1 VSLAI
6 VFNFQ
11 NTNSYDVMITE
22 IASIPGITG
31 VQTATAWYI
40 PSPTTGTP
48 SGISAAN
55 GWTMIGQNPN
65 FNGVANTTTNTPHQT
80 MITGMSLIVPANTTY
95 RMALELSNSLRYS
108 SIAAGVYT
116 FSNGGCNIVTGT
128 DIGYAGAPSSPT
140 NAPRGFIGS
149 ITFIPILPCSGT
161 PSPGNSIASVGSV
174 CPNTNFNLSISNS
187 LVANQS
193 YQWQSAPSSSGPW
206 TNISGATSQNR
217 TQTQLNATWYRNSV
231 TCNSSGQTAFSTPV
245 FVNKTYNV
253 SCLCAS
259 AAIANT
265 NEDITNVTFG
275 SLNNSSTC
283 STTGSNNNGVNS
295 ILGQYSNFTHIASPT
310 VSKGQTVPLSVTTVT
325 CGSLGVN
332 LVKAFIDYNQNGSFA
347 DAGEEVFVSGLA
359 AGGSTHTSNI
369 TIPVNASTG
378 NTIMRIVNARSS
390 SPATVTSC
398 SSYNFGETEDYTI
411 YIDDQVVCSGT
422 PNPGNTISSVSTVC
436 PGTQFNLSLQ
446 NQTTGTGVTYQ
457 WQSADNLTF
466 TAGVLNLGTTA
477 SINTSQTSSRFYRC
491 IVTCNG
497 NSGTSTPVQV
507 TMDAHFNCYCLASA
521 NSAAYERISNFTL
534 GSINNSSS
542 STAGYENFTGIT
554 TNISAGSGVPVSI
567 TITNPY
573 ANDDRVYV
581 WVDVNQNGFFE
592 SPSELYY
599 QDLVSNICPSCN
611 GTGSVTLNGTITLPI
626 SSLSGLTGMRV
637 RLQDNSFNG
646 NSTSCGNS
654 EYGQV
659 EDYRVNIT
667 VPVTCSGTPNAGTAQ
682 VNTSQSCAGNSIT
695 ATLNGNTSDFGIQ
708 LQWESS
714 FNGSGF
720 SNISGATAN
729 SYYSGALT
737 AGNYQYR
744 CKVTCTLSGLSSY
757 SNTVS
762 VSVLNSPNGNTI
774 NNPIAVSLP
783 FSGSGNNQSSNC
795 WTNTGGQSSPD
806 VYYAVTTGACAN
818 ILNISLCGLGTLSD
832 SYLSILDVNGNVL
845 ATADD
850 DGPFCASMQA
860 SISSIISPS
869 TTYLIRVEG
878 YSNNMG
884 TYSININQ
892 ESTPTTTFYLDN
904 DGDGYGNPNQ
914 SINVCYVP
922 SGYVSNNL
930 DCNDANPNA
939 NPSRSEICGNSIDD
953 NCNGQ
958 TDEGTATNYYTD
970 NDNDGYGSALIGN
983 FCSAPI
989 TCNGTYSLRLYSN
1002 TWGDESGYIIRD
1014 ANNQTVAEGFN
1025 LGVSSYD
1032 YEIPLSLSNG
1042 PFTVQLYTICTYG
1055 DNQPNFQFKY
1065 NGNILGSGSA
1075 SGCNGLVNVSGM
1087 CSGTTY
1093 GVTQGGDCND
1103 NNPSVRPGLAEIC
1116 NGVDDNCN
1124 GQIDEGLQITYY
1136 ADNDGDGFGNP
1147 NISTT
1152 TCSNPPNGYVTNNS
1166 DCNDNNSQ
1174 INPGQSEVC
1183 NNIDD
1188 DCNGV
1193 VDNGLT
1199 FTTFYADVDG
1209 DGYGNPNNFITTCS
1223 NPSAGFVTNNLDCD
1237 DNNDQVNP
1245 NQGELCNGIDDN
1257 CNGLIED
1264 GLSFSTFYQDLD
1276 GDGFGNPNISTLS
1289 CDYLTNGWTPN
1300 NWDCNDNEV
1309 HYIDYDG
1316 DGVGNSM
1323 ITWCGVPLTG
1333 DCDEYS
1339 NIVYP
1344 GAPEL
1349 CDFIDND
1356 CDNLI
1361 DEGLPIYSYYQ
1372 DIDGDGFGN
1381 PLEFYSTCLVL
1392 NQQGWATNNLDC
1404 NDLLITYTDNDGD
1417 GFGVGSPTPCG
1428 ADNNYDCDDDYW
1440 TYPDNDEDG
1449 YGSST
1454 YNTACGY
1461 YDNSDCD
1468 DYNASVYPGST
1479 DFCGNNSDDNCNGL
1493 IDEYCTTIVSSSCG
1507 QIYNNYNTPINAIPV
1522 AGASA
1527 YKFRIYN
1534 IPDWQNNYY
1543 FYLQEVEK
1551 VNPSVTINDFPP
1563 MPTGTLFYLEVAA
1576 KVNGEYGGF
1585 STYPCPITTDYQ
1597 PISLAASSC
1606 GITTQT
1612 LADVVLSTN
1621 VTGAPQYV
1629 FKIVGNGIETIIN
1642 SQFPYFTMN
1651 QISNINYS
1659 TTYSVQVAYYI
1670 NGNYIN
1676 YGPTCTV
1683 TTPGIPVPQI
1693 NPALCGT
1700 TLAFISNA
1708 VSAITGVVNPFEGMR
1723 WKITGPNGTTIHE
1736 TPGSSFVFTNV
1747 PGFEYSTTYSVEGSI
1762 KSLGQYGPY
1771 GPACSITTPSI
1782 TTQIQSSQ
1790 CGITLSAINTNI
1802 SANQVQFATQYRF
1815 RVVANGMEQFLTLPT
1830 RTFNLTQLA
1839 NAWYN
1844 TVYQIQVQ
1852 AQVSGIWGAYGPI
1865 CTVLSPAT
1873 PLTQIQAT
1881 QCGTTLANINSNV
1894 IANQVLLA
1902 TNYRFRI
1909 INGQNEMIITSA
1921 NRWFTFGS
1929 LPGFNYNTTYQ
1940 VSVAVEVN
1948 GAFGAYGVACNV
1960 TTPPTPLTQIQS
1972 NQCGTTIPLITSNV
1986 NAVAVAGASMYRFR
2000 LFNNGNTITIE
2011 KNVNAFKINELPT
2024 FLYNTIYS
2032 VDVASLV
2039 NGVWSNYGPQCTIT
2053 TPEAITSIQSSQC
2066 GTSVASLTTQV
2077 IANSVVN
2084 ANQYR
2089 FRITANGNSQILTK
2103 TVRWFRFN
2111 ELQNIQLGTT
2121 YQIDVAVETNGIWG
2135 PYGPVCNVT
2144 TPLTPSANPNN
2155 SNGQSSEVEEIK
2167 NDVPL
2172 VNEIPFNTEVFPN
2185 PFTGS
2190 FYYSISTSSF
2200 EPLNVRL
2207 YDLNGKELLSK
2218 ICTDFNQSNL
2228 IVTESLSP
2236 GIYIL
2241 KISQGDQTKVHK
2253 IVKASY

>member
-1 VSLAI
+1 MSINLYAQKILKNSKIIIAVYIILINVIHSQHLFSQVTVSTTGFTNNNVSLAI

-22 IASIPGITG
+22 IASIPGISG
-31 VQTATAWYI
+31 VQTATAWFI

-95 RMALELSNSLRYS
+95 RMALELSTSLRYS
-108 SIAAGVYT
+108 SIPAGVYT
-116 FSNGGCNIVTGT
+116 FSNGGCNIITGT

-140 NAPRGFIGS
+140 NSPRGFIGS

-161 PSPGNSIASVGSV
+161 PNPGNSISSVGSV

-187 LVANQS
+187 LVADQS

-206 TNISGATSQNR
+206 TNISGATSQSN
-217 TQTQLNATWYRNSV
+217 TQTQLNPTWYRNSV

-245 FVNKTYNV
+245 FVDKTYNV

-295 ILGQYSNFTHIASPT
+295 ILGQYSNFTHIAPPT
-310 VSKGQTVPLSVTTVT
+310 VSKGQTISLSVTTVT

-347 DAGEEVFVSGLA
+347 DAGEEVFVSGLV
-359 AGGSTHTSNI
+359 AGGSTHTGNV
-369 TIPVNASTG
+369 TIPVNALTG
-378 NTIMRIVNARSS
+378 NTIMRVVNVRSTN
-390 SPATVTSC
+390 PATVTSC

-422 PNPGNTISSVSTVC
+422 PNPGNTISSAGSVC
-436 PGTQFNLSLQ
+436 PGAQFNLSLQ
-446 NQTTGTGVTYQ
+446 NQTSGTGVTYQ
-457 WQSADNLTF
+457 WQSADDITF
-466 TAGVLNLGTTA
+466 SSGVQNIGTTA
-477 SINTSQTSSRFYRC
+477 SISTTQSSSRFYRC

-507 TMDAHFNCYCLASA
+507 TMNAHYDCYCAASA
-521 NSAAYERISNFTL
+521 NSAAYESISNFTF
-534 GSINNSSS
+534 GTINNTSS
-542 STAGYENFTGIT
+542 STAGYESFTGIS
-554 TNISAGSGVPVSI
+554 TNISAGSAVPVSI

-573 ANDDRVYV
+573 SNDDRVYV
-581 WVDVNQNGFFE
+581 WVDVNQNGLFE
-592 SPSELYY
+592 SPSELFY
-599 QDLVSNICPSCN
+599 QGLVSSICPTCN
-611 GTGSVTLNGTITLPI
+611 GSGSVTLNGTITLPI
-626 SSLSGLTGMRV
+626 SSLSGITGLRV

-667 VPVTCSGTPNAGTAQ
+667 VPVTCSGTPSAGTAQ
-682 VNTSQSCAGNSIT
+682 LSSTQTCSGNSIT
-695 ATLNGNTSDFGIQ
+695 ATLNGNTSDYGIQ

-729 SYYSGALT
+729 SYASGALS

-744 CKVTCTLSGLSSY
+744 CKVTCSLSGLFSY

-762 VSVLNSPNGNTI
+762 VSVLNSPTGNTI

-783 FSGSGNNQSSNC
+783 YSGSGNNLSSNC
-795 WTNTGGQSSPD
+795 WTNTGGQASPD
-806 VYYAVTTGACAN
+806 VYYSVTTGQCAN
-818 ILNISLCGLGTLSD
+818 ILNISLCGAGTLSD

-850 DGPFCASMQA
+850 DGPFCATMQA
-860 SISSIISPS
+860 SISTIINPS
-869 TTYLIRVEG
+869 TTYVIRVEG

-884 TYSININQ
+884 TYSISINQ
-892 ESTPTTTFYLDN
+892 ESTPTTTFYVDN

-922 SGYVSNNL
+922 SGYVSNNF

-958 TDEGTATNYYTD
+958 IDEGTATNYYTD
-970 NDNDGYGSALIGN
+970 NDNDGYGSGLIGN
-983 FCSAPI
+983 FCSPPI
-989 TCNGTYSLRLYSN
+989 TCDGTYSLRLYSN
-1002 TWGDESGYIIRD
+1002 TWGDESGYTIRD
-1014 ANNQTVAEGFN
+1014 ANNQIVAEGFN
-1025 LGVSSYD
+1025 LGGGSYD
-1032 YEIPLSLSNG
+1032 YEITFSLSNG

-1055 DNQPNFQFKY
+1055 DNQPNFEFKH

-1075 SGCNGLVNVSGM
+1075 GGCNGLANVSGM
-1087 CSGTTY
+1087 CSGSTY

-1103 NNPSVRPGLAEIC
+1103 NNPSISPGLSEIC

-1124 GQIDEGLQITYY
+1124 GQIDEGLLTTYY
-1136 ADNDGDGFGNP
+1136 ADNDGDGYGNP
-1147 NISTT
+1147 NMFTI
-1152 TCSNPPNGYVTNNS
+1152 TCSNPPTGYT
-1166 DCNDNNSQ
+1166 
-1174 INPGQSEVC
+1174 
-1183 NNIDD
+1183 
-1188 DCNGV
+1188 
-1193 VDNGLT
+1193 
-1199 FTTFYADVDG
+1199 
-1209 DGYGNPNNFITTCS
+1209 
-1223 NPSAGFVTNNLDCD
+1223 TNNLDCD
-1237 DNNDQVNP
+1237 DSNAQVNP
-1245 NQGELCNGIDDN
+1245 GQAEICNSIDDN
-1257 CNGLIED
+1257 CDGIINNGI
-1264 GLSFSTFYQDLD
+1264 SFSTFYQDLD

-1289 CDYLTNGWTPN
+1289 CDYLTNGWSPN

-1316 DGVGNSM
+1316 DGYGNSS
-1323 ITWCGVPLTG
+1323 ITWCGVPLTD
-1333 DCDEYS
+1333 DCDEY
-1339 NIVYP
+1339 NNLVYP

-1349 CDFIDND
+1349 CDFIDNNCND
-1356 CDNLI
+1356 LI
-1361 DEGLPIYSYYQ
+1361 DEGLPIYSYYH
-1372 DIDGDGFGN
+1372 DIDADGFGN
-1381 PLEFYSTCLVL
+1381 PLDYFSTCLVL
-1392 NQQGWATNNLDC
+1392 NQQGWVTNNLDC

-1428 ADNNYDCDDDYW
+1428 ADNNYDCDDNFW

-1454 YNTACGY
+1454 NNIACGY

-1468 DYNASVYPGST
+1468 DYDASVYPGST
-1479 DFCGNNSDDNCNGL
+1479 DFCGNNIDDNCNGL
-1493 IDEYCTTIVSSSCG
+1493 IDEYCTSIVSTHCG
-1507 QIYNNYNTPINAIPV
+1507 QIYNDYNTPINAIPV
-1522 AGASA
+1522 NGATA

-1534 IPDWQNNYY
+1534 IPVWQNNFY
-1543 FYLQEVEK
+1543 FYNQEVEK
-1551 VNPSVTINDFPP
+1551 LNPTVTLNDFPP

-1597 PISLAASSC
+1597 PISLAAYSC

-1612 LADVVLSTN
+1612 LADVINSTI
-1621 VTGAPQYV
+1621 VEGASQYV

-1642 SQFPYFTMN
+1642 SQFPFFTMN

-1659 TTYSVQVAYYI
+1659 TTYTVQVAYYI
-1670 NGNYIN
+1670 NGNFIN
-1676 YGPTCTV
+1676 YGPPCSV
-1683 TTPGIPVPQI
+1683 TTPGIPIPQI
-1693 NPALCGT
+1693 NPSLCGT
-1700 TLAFISNA
+1700 TLVFISNA

-1723 WKITGPNGTTIHE
+1723 WKITGPNGTIIHD

-1747 PGFEYSTTYSVEGSI
+1747 PGFEYSTTYIVEGSI
-1762 KSLGQYGPY
+1762 KTLGQYGPY

-1782 TTQIQSSQ
+1782 ITQIQPSQ

-1802 SANQVQFATQYRF
+1802 SANQVQYATQYRF
-1815 RVVANGMEQFLTLPT
+1815 RIVANGMEQFLTLPT
-1830 RTFNLTQLA
+1830 RTFNLTQLPVF
-1839 NAWYN
+1839 WYS
-1844 TVYQIQVQ
+1844 TIYQIQVQ
-1852 AQVSGIWGAYGPI
+1852 AEVGGVWGPYGVICNITTPAIPTAQIQASQCGIVLANENTAILSNLIVGATNYYYKISWNNTQITIVKPASARWFYFSSDVPNFSFGTSYQISVAAESNGVIGNYGPNCI
-1865 CTVLSPAT
+1865 ITLPQLNPQIQPNLCGTTLTSINTAILASLVQGATQYRYKISSGNSEFIVTKPASARWFYFNTDLPQFFYDFTYNVSVSVEHNGVFSNYGPSCSIKT
-1873 PLTQIQAT
+1873 PLALTQIQPV
-1881 QCGTTLANINSNV
+1881 QCGTIIPLFSTAVLATLV
-1894 IANQVLLA
+1894 PGA
-1902 TNYRFRI
+1902 TNYRYRLT
-1909 INGQNEMIITSA
+1909 NGT
-1921 NRWFTFGS
+1921 
-1929 LPGFNYNTTYQ
+1929 
-1940 VSVAVEVN
+1940 
-1948 GAFGAYGVACNV
+1948 NV
-1960 TTPPTPLTQIQS
+1960 TIVTRP
-1972 NQCGTTIPLITSNV
+1972 
-1986 NAVAVAGASMYRFR
+1986 AS
-2000 LFNNGNTITIE
+2000 
-2011 KNVNAFKINELPT
+2011 A
-2024 FLYNTIYS
+2024 
-2032 VDVASLV
+2032 
-2039 NGVWSNYGPQCTIT
+2039 
-2053 TPEAITSIQSSQC
+2053 
-2066 GTSVASLTTQV
+2066 
-2077 IANSVVN
+2077 
-2084 ANQYR
+2084 
-2089 FRITANGNSQILTK
+2089 
-2103 TVRWFRFN
+2103 RWFRFN

-2155 SNGQSSEVEEIK
+2155 SNSQNSEEEE
-2167 NDVPL
+2167 L
-2172 VNEIPFNTEVFPN
+2172 ENEIPLNSDIEFNTEVFPN

-2190 FYYSISTSSF
+2190 FYYSISTSSLV
-2200 EPLNVRL
+2200 PSNVKL
-2207 YDLNGKELLSK
+2207 YDLNGKELMSK
-2218 ICTDFNQSNL
+2218 ICSDFNQSNL
-2228 IVTESLSP
+2228 IITENLSP
-2236 GIYIL
+2236 GIYFL
-2241 KISQGDQTKVHK
+2241 KITQDNQTKVHK
-2253 IVKASY
+2253 IVKATF